1 MTTKDIIDEFA
12 KLIVSDNEYTLKE
25 MKQMLEE
32 VYKSKSEKEGKTPRK
47 ALGKK
52 KKVVEKEVVEK
63 KEKKKREPTV
73 YNLFMRDNYSVAKA
87 ANPDANGSEIMKIVA
102 KMWQDQKEVKA

>member
-1 MTTKDIIDEFA
+1 MTTKEIIDEFA

-52 KKVVEKEVVEK
+52 KKVVEKE
-63 KEKKKREPTV
+63 EKKKREPTV
-73 YNLFMRDNYSVAKA
+73 YNLFMRDNYGKAKA
-87 ANPDANGSEIMKIVA
+87 ANPEANGSEIMKIVA

>member
-1 MTTKDIIDEFA
+1 MTTKEIIDEFA

-32 VYKSKSEKEGKTPRK
+32 VYKSKSEKEGKAPRK

-52 KKVVEKEVVEK
+52 KKVVEKE
-63 KEKKKREPTV
+63 EKKKREPTV
-73 YNLFMRDNYSVAKA
+73 YNLFMRDNYGKAKA
-87 ANPDANGSEIMKIVA
+87 ENPEANGSEIMKIVA